1 MALEF
6 MVQTEDTTPEASLSI
21 PPDFLAS
28 VETWLQS
35 FADQVMSYG
44 SLWQLIAIVAAGIIA
59 FPFARYVSGR
69 LKTAAQAQE
78 SKTILFRVYATLA
91 RVVWPAFIVVLLWVA
106 TAAFNAYGLDNNGL
120 RISASLLNAWIVVR
134 LITSNMKSGAWS
146 TIIAFVT
153 WMIAALYILRLL
165 DPVTTSLD
173 SVALEF
179 GGSRFSILRI
189 ITSGVIA
196 FVALWVG
203 RVAGDAAQSQLRSTR
218 QLTPS
223 MAGMLGQVAKIGLMV
238 IAAIFALNAIGVNL
252 TALTVFSGAIGIGVG
267 FGLQAIFSNFIS
279 GVIIL
284 MEKSIKVGDFIEL
297 QSGVTG
303 EVREINIRST
313 LITTNDNVDI
323 LVPNE
328 EFIKAQVINWTLK
341 ETSRRMHISFGVA
354 YGTDKETVKKAA
366 LEAAA
371 NVEWTFDDGGP
382 RAPQVWLVGFG
393 DSSLDYEL
401 VVWLTEV
408 AVKKPAKV
416 KATYNWEIHTAL
428 AKYDLEIPFPQR
440 DLHFRSPD
448 TIRIKLDKEEDT

>member
-1 MALEF
+1 MTFSLQDE
-6 MVQTEDTTPEASLSI
+6 QEPLDLEASLAI
-21 PPDFLAS
+21 PPDLLNSA
-28 VETWLQS
+28 EAWLQS
-35 FADQVMSYG
+35 VVDQIVSLD
-44 SLWQLIAIVAAGIIA
+44 SLWQLIAIVAAAILA
-59 FPFARYVSGR
+59 FPFARFVAKR
-69 LKTAAQAQE
+69 LKAE
-78 SKTILFRVYATLA
+78 SIKQDGKTILFRVYASLA
-91 RVVWPAFIVVLLWVA
+91 RIVWPAFTVLFLWIA
-106 TAAFNAYGLDNNGL
+106 TTGFNAYGLENNGL
-120 RISASLLNAWIVVR
+120 RVAASLLNAWIVVR
-134 LITSNMKSGAWS
+134 VITSNMKGGAWS
-146 TIIAFVT
+146 TILAFGT

-173 SVALEF
+173 SVAIEF
-179 GGSRFSILRI
+179 GGSRFSMLRI

-196 FVALWVG
+196 VFALWAG

-354 YGTDKETVKKAA
+354 YGTDKETVQKAA

-371 NVEWTFDDGGP
+371 NVEWTYDDGGP
-382 RAPQVWLVGFG
+382 RAPQVWLVEFG
-393 DSSLDYEL
+393 DSSLNYEL

-416 KATYNWEIHTAL
+416 KAAYNWELHSAL
-428 AKYDLEIPFPQR
+428 KKYELEIPFPQR
-440 DLHFRSPD
+440 DLHVRSPD
-448 TIRIKLDKEEDT
+448 AIRIRLDKAED